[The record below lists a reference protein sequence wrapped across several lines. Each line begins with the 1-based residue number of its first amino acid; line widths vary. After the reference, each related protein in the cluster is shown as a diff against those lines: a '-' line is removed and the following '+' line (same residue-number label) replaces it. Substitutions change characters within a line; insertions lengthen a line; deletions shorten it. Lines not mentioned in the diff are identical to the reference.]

1 MISVTK
7 NKNYNSN
14 KLKNIIS
21 ELSWN
26 DRQVKNFHQ
35 SLENK
40 ETPIVSLPGLAR
52 TLGINRLLL
61 KDESKRFGL
70 GSFKA
75 LGASYAMNNQIQKNP
90 QIEVFCTATDGNHG
104 RAVAWMSRKLGR
116 KAVIYMPKGTVPA
129 RVDAIKNEGAEVFVI
144 GGGYDAAVKTASSYV
159 EKENKKNN
167 YQTFSL
173 IQDTAWKGYEDIP
186 LDIMRGYSTQV
197 SEIGEQIRDQ
207 KVDVLFLQSG
217 VGSWAASVIGYIIR
231 EWEHVPFFISVE
243 PHSANCLYES
253 IKKGYGVT
261 VENNKKTNMAGLNCG
276 SVSSLAWQILKNG
289 LSGAISISDKLSER
303 AMKALASKS
312 SSDPEIIS
320 GESGAAG
327 LAGLIGLCDSH
338 KFKNFKKTIH
348 LNNRSSVLVINT
360 EGDTDPLNY
369 QEVVGGVN

>member
-1 MISVTK
+1 MISVTN
-7 NKNYNSN
+7 NKNFNLN

-26 DRQVKNFHQ
+26 DRQVKNFHR

-40 ETPIVSLPGLAR
+40 KTPIVSLPSLAR
-52 TLGINRLLL
+52 FLGINRLLL

-75 LGASYAMNNQIQKNP
+75 LGASYAMNNQIQNNP

-144 GGGYDAAVKTASSYV
+144 GGGYDAAVKTASSHV

-173 IQDTAWKGYEDIP
+173 IQDTAWEGYEEIP
-186 LDIMRGYSTQV
+186 LDIMRGYSTQF

-231 EWEHVPFFISVE
+231 EWEQVPFFISVE
-243 PHSANCLYES
+243 PYSANCLYES
-253 IKKGYGVT
+253 IKKGYRVT

-289 LSGAISISDKLSER
+289 LSGAISISEKLSER
-303 AMKALASKS
+303 AMKTLASKS

-327 LAGLIGLCDSH
+327 LAGLIGLCDSQ

-348 LNNRSSVLVINT
+348 LNNRSSILVINT

>member
-1 MISVTK
+1 MISVTN
-7 NKNYNSN
+7 NKNFNLN

-21 ELSWN
+21 EISWN
-26 DRQVKNFHQ
+26 DRQVKNFHR

-40 ETPIVSLPGLAR
+40 KTPIVSLPSLAR
-52 TLGINRLLL
+52 FLGINRLLL

-75 LGASYAMNNQIQKNP
+75 LGASYAMNNQIQNNP

-144 GGGYDAAVKTASSYV
+144 GGGYDAAVKTASSHV

-173 IQDTAWKGYEDIP
+173 IQDTAWEGYEEIP
-186 LDIMRGYSTQV
+186 LDIMRGYSTQF

-231 EWEHVPFFISVE
+231 EWEQVPFFISVE
-243 PHSANCLYES
+243 PYSANCLYES
-253 IKKGYGVT
+253 IKKGYRVT

-289 LSGAISISDKLSER
+289 LSGAISISEKLSER
-303 AMKALASKS
+303 AMKTLASKS

-327 LAGLIGLCDSH
+327 LAGLIGLCDSQ

-348 LNNRSSVLVINT
+348 LNNRSSILVINT